1 MGEIEK
7 LYRNLGIDQVRVCT
21 ANDCLDMSKCSD
33 CCFNKVPET
42 TLPTEEKQF
51 RLIKWLARNKGG
63 VMIAFSTLESCEY
76 NVSTGYY
83 HCVKHRANY
92 KSDEDLG
99 ITIVTFI
106 NDLWEDLTT
115 EEKEEIKE
123 ILK

>member
-7 LYRNLGIDQVRVCT
+7 LYRNLGIDQVRACT

-33 CCFNKVPET
+33 CYFSKVSELSPLTAEQQ
-42 TLPTEEKQF
+42 LS
-51 RLIKWLARNKGG
+51 LIKWLARNKSG
-63 VMIAFSTLESCEY
+63 VMIAFLTLESGEY

-83 HCVKHRANY
+83 HCVKHIANY
-92 KSDEDLG
+92 KSNKDLG

-106 NDLWEDLTT
+106 NDLWEDLTI

>member
-7 LYRNLGIDQVRVCT
+7 LYRNCNIESIGFDT
-21 ANDCLDMSKCSD
+21 AHLQDEYPV
-33 CCFNKVPET
+33 F
-42 TLPTEEKQF
+42 TEEKQF